1 MGHVSVEPPVD
12 EEAMPLLT
20 TPTSWSHT
28 RRSLLAHNWRAP
40 LTLQRLCVESR
51 LCEPTLTR
59 SSVNAALR
67 RAQPVFNL
75 GDCDELQAPAPNP
88 RSSKPMCLS
97 KTSRLHPNCLCGFR
111 PASAPTAAKARTR

>member
-1 MGHVSVEPPVD
+1 
-12 EEAMPLLT
+12 MPLLN

-28 RRSLLAHNWRAP
+28 RRSLLAHNWRAT

-88 RSSKPMCLS
+88 TQLQADVLIEDVTTAPQLPV
-97 KTSRLHPNCLCGFR
+97 RLR
-111 PASAPTAAKARTR
+111 PASAPTAAKARTRLP